1 MRDSGSGRNQV
12 GAALLAEQVADQ
24 AHTNGNG
31 SSGFTL
37 ELFADLKAHLGRVAA
52 AIEKQNDDTQRLWES
67 IRPLPGIP
75 VPQITTTNGS
85 ADFPELLGP
94 RAGYWWFVIQANA
107 LTFSAGSVSLYRNN
121 ADDWDLVGSFPSSG
135 YLTYSGSGLP
145 LQRNQRLLF
154 KANAVTGSVTPSLQ
168 SVIEVANWAVP
179 AYLL

>member
-52 AIEKQNDDTQRLWES
+52 AIEKQNQDTQRLWES

-107 LTFSAGSVSLYRNN
+107 LTFSAGSVSLTGTTRMTGIWS
-121 ADDWDLVGSFPSSG
+121 ARFPVRGISPTRAAGCRCSG
-135 YLTYSGSGLP
+135 ISGCCSRRTLSPAVSLP
-145 LQRNQRLLF
+145 RCSR
-154 KANAVTGSVTPSLQ
+154 
-168 SVIEVANWAVP
+168 
-179 AYLL
+179 